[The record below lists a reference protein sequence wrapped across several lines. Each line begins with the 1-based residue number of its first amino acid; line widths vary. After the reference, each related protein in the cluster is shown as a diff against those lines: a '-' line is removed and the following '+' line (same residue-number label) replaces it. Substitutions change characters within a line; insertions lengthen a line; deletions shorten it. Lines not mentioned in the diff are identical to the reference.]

1 VLTLAYKQ
9 QLHSNILPTTYYL
22 INHPQH
28 PIAPCFP
35 GYDASLNDCSINT
48 YREKLPVWL
57 TTSDFLLGSLYVTVH
72 VNCWLIGSSQR
83 APSAHLGA
91 PNPISL
97 TVLMA
102 RIGRLWRLIT
112 GA

>member
-1 VLTLAYKQ
+1 MSGL
-9 QLHSNILPTTYYL
+9 QLEI
-22 INHPQH
+22 
-28 PIAPCFP
+28 F
-35 GYDASLNDCSINT
+35 SL
-48 YREKLPVWL
+48 
-57 TTSDFLLGSLYVTVH
+57 GLYVSMYVY
-72 VNCWLIGSSQR
+72 CWLIGSSQR

-102 RIGRLWRLIT
+102 RIGRLRRLIT